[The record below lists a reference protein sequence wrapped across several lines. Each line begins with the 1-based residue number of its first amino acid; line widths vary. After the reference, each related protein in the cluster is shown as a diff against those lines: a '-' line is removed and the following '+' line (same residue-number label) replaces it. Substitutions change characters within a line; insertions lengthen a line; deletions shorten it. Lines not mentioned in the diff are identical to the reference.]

1 MLYCISV
8 VPDIEEDMHEK
19 CRFDLH
25 LRIRCHGNFSGMV
38 RADADS
44 QRKLPVFRDEGAAFC
59 GEKARTHGGGKH
71 VAGSRFFFELQECGR
86 KRGGRCSG
94 AWRSCSGSGARG
106 MSIRCD
112 GDVFFFCKKNVC
124 DMSCF
129 QKRQKP
135 FLCIAAPMHT
145 VRIMKRRALF
155 FCLFCTFR
163 HA

>member
-94 AWRSCSGSGARG
+94 AWRRCSGSGARG

-112 GDVFFFCKKNVC
+112 GDVFFSVKKMFATCHVFKKGK
-124 DMSCF
+124 S
-129 QKRQKP
+129 P
-135 FLCIAAPMHT
+135 SSVLPHLCIRC
-145 VRIMKRRALF
+145 VS
-155 FCLFCTFR
+155 
-163 HA
+163 

>member
-71 VAGSRFFFELQECGR
+71 VAGSRFFSSCKNAAGNGVEDAPGHGEAAA
-86 KRGGRCSG
+86 G
-94 AWRSCSGSGARG
+94 AEHGE
-106 MSIRCD
+106 
-112 GDVFFFCKKNVC
+112 
-124 DMSCF
+124 
-129 QKRQKP
+129 
-135 FLCIAAPMHT
+135 
-145 VRIMKRRALF
+145 
-155 FCLFCTFR
+155 
-163 HA
+163 

>member
-59 GEKARTHGGGKH
+59 GEKARTHGAENMLPEA
-71 VAGSRFFFELQECGR
+71 VFFRAARMRPETGWKML
-86 KRGGRCSG
+86 
-94 AWRSCSGSGARG
+94 RG
-106 MSIRCD
+106 MAKLQRERST
-112 GDVFFFCKKNVC
+112 GNE
-124 DMSCF
+124 
-129 QKRQKP
+129 
-135 FLCIAAPMHT
+135 HT
-145 VRIMKRRALF
+145 L
-155 FCLFCTFR
+155 
-163 HA
+163 